1 MVSKKSQK
9 RDPGVPPKLRKGSG
23 VVVKTT
29 PNNTHIVMYI
39 TPINIK
45 NIRTPKN
52 KASVYTKAL
61 ILSVR

>member
-23 VVVKTT
+23 VVVKTP

-45 NIRTPKN
+45 NIRNTKKIKPQFTPR
-52 KASVYTKAL
+52 L
-61 ILSVR
+61 

>member
-39 TPINIK
+39 TLRQHINNSHPPN
-45 NIRTPKN
+45 NIRN
-52 KASVYTKAL
+52 TKK
-61 ILSVR
+61 